1 MKFMITID
9 VPETVK
15 GEVTPQEMETMF
27 LELAKH
33 YKSQREK
40 KIAMKDTALSI
51 RDGEPSLSVRIQ
63 SINVQGEI

>member
-9 VPETVK
+9 VPEAVK

-33 YKSQREK
+33 YKNQRENK
-40 KIAMKDTALSI
+40 VVMKDTALSI